1 MFIVTYTLCMLLSVL
16 VWQILD
22 HYYNEQCYNSIF
34 ATTQLNNNINN
45 HNINNHNINSNNIKN
60 SNDLES
66 GLYYHIIHLT
76 DD

>member
-1 MFIVTYTLCMLLSVL
+1 MLLSVL

-45 HNINNHNINSNNIKN
+45 NIKN